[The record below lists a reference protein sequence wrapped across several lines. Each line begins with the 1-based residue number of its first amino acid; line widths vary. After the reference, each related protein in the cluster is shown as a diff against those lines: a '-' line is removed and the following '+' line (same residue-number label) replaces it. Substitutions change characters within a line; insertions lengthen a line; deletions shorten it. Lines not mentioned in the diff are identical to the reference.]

1 MIKDEA
7 KALIDKLSDDATWE
21 DLMSEIYFKKNV
33 DKGLQDLEDGKTLT
47 HGEAKNK
54 LVHLADTVRAG

>member
-1 MIKDEA
+1 MIKEQA
-7 KALIDKLSDDATWE
+7 KALIDSLPDDATWE

-47 HGEAKNK
+47 HNEAKERLSK
-54 LVHLADTVRAG
+54 WLS